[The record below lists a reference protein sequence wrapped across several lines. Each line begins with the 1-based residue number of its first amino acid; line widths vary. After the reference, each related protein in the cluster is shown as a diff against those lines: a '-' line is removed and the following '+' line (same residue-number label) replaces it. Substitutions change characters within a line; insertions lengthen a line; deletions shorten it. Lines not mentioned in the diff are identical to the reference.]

1 MSSHICGRVLAIAS
15 AALLS
20 ACKTFS
26 PDGGMGT
33 VATIAGQGL
42 NKDVV
47 RVSSPADAAYAQTRV
62 ARLLKAPL
70 SADAAV
76 QIALLNNAELQAAY
90 NRLGIAEAVAVQSS
104 RPPLPIFRFDDVSTS
119 LELDI
124 ERASYRS
131 RLGRP
136 ARRSPAFASSRRS
149 CAPPRRRCAWRRRR
163 GRRISAPSPHAKS

>member
-26 PDGGMGT
+26 PDGGMGA
-33 VATIAGQGL
+33 VVTIAGQGL

-47 RVSSPADAAYAQTRV
+47 RVSSPADAVYAQNRV
-62 ARLLKAPL
+62 TRLLKAPL

-90 NRLGIAEAVAVQSS
+90 NRLGVAEAVAVQAS
-104 RPPLPIFRFDDVSTS
+104 RPPRPTVTYDWDKTS
-119 LELDI
+119 RE
-124 ERASYRS
+124 
-131 RLGRP
+131 
-136 ARRSPAFASSRRS
+136 
-149 CAPPRRRCAWRRRR
+149 
-163 GRRISAPSPHAKS
+163 